1 MRLAQ
6 LCLRKLLVLFS
17 RDDVLT
23 HHSGHEADRPVD
35 RSVDGRGAESP
46 VRQRRMRESVH
57 TGELHS
63 TSSLRSSQA
72 AYRHVAVLDLPVF
85 LRMPHFAEYSQ
96 LRGHGSRA
104 SAVSMQDISA
114 ASLVFAPNAAPQQ
127 PHQPHLSAPNA
138 TSAAHDTASCEA
150 VTPAATD
157 SVTQTS
163 RGARAP
169 VATAAARNM
178 ASSALQALATVQLV
192 PSAAS
197 EALGPAGAWLA
208 SVHSQQVKATE
219 HAQSSAER
227 RGARKQRG
235 SSDHLAS
242 AHAAHGTVQTHLAA
256 VYYSGVECMRVGAS

>member
-46 VRQRRMRESVH
+46 ARQRQTRESVH

-63 TSSLRSSQA
+63 SLRSSQA
-72 AYRHVAVLDLPVF
+72 AYHHVAVLALPLF
-85 LRMPHFAEYSQ
+85 LRRCRTLRSAYTQ
-96 LRGHGSRA
+96 LRAHGSGA
-104 SAVSMQDISA
+104 SAAQTQDISA
-114 ASLVFAPNAAPQQ
+114 ASLLVAPNAAPQQ

-138 TSAAHDTASCEA
+138 TSAAHGTASSEA

-157 SVTQTS
+157 SVTQTP

-169 VATAAARNM
+169 VATAAARSQS
-178 ASSALQALATVQLV
+178 AS
-192 PSAAS
+192 
-197 EALGPAGAWLA
+197 
-208 SVHSQQVKATE
+208 
-219 HAQSSAER
+219 
-227 RGARKQRG
+227 
-235 SSDHLAS
+235 
-242 AHAAHGTVQTHLAA
+242 
-256 VYYSGVECMRVGAS
+256 